1 MAETTLKFKL
11 QAATKQFQTDLKIA
25 KKSIKGI
32 ADQSKSLGKSLSKN
46 ISAPLALV
54 GGIAI
59 KQSMK
64 FERLKTSLK
73 VLTGSAEAGAVA
85 FENLSKFSAKTPFQ
99 LDELAK
105 ANNMLMGFGLSA
117 SQSLESLKLLGDIA
131 AVSGGDLNGI
141 TVAFGQAA
149 AEGRLMTRDIMQL
162 VNNGVPAYKLLAQ
175 EVGVSSA
182 EIRKMASEGKI
193 SFDILVGALQNATA
207 EGGMF
212 ANGMEVLSGT
222 LGGVTSTLRDNLSIA
237 FAELGNEIVKAFDL
251 VNVGKKLTTFIQGAI
266 ESFKN
271 LDDSTKKT
279 IIIIGGIAAA
289 IGPLLVVVGTVL
301 VPLAKGFALVKTA
314 VLLASSA
321 FRTLSVAM
329 LANPIGII
337 AAGLVL
343 TVLALKEV
351 AEYLNPAVSGFK
363 TLFNAIKSG
372 GNYSKFMALQSA
384 SIAEGLGKMNKET
397 SELET
402 KLDEFNSKMK
412 TAGSSLADFGKSAQE
427 SNQNTRNLVSS
438 VSELSRASGML
449 ISSKNFSVGG
459 VGQTGVGEHDTGLIK
474 LPSVK
479 PKGVSVI
486 DDLKNKLKALA
497 EQSKKT
503 GELYEHDFTN
513 SIVNGAMLIGD
524 ALANGQN
531 VFAAFGSFVLST
543 LGDIL
548 IKLGSM
554 SVAAGKLS
562 AVFMTPAGIAAGIA
576 AIAIGAAM
584 KGVAS
589 KIQGGGVKAFA
600 NGGLVMSPT
609 LGLIGE
615 GRGTTRSNPEVVAPL
630 DKLQGMI
637 GDRSQNIN
645 VGGEFRVQGQDLVL
659 ALQRADRNRGRIK

>member
-1 MAETTLKFKL
+1 MADNTIKVKF
-11 QAATKQFQTDLKIA
+11 QAATQQFQRDLKIA
-25 KKSIKGI
+25 KNSIKGI
-32 ADQSKSLGKSLSKN
+32 ADQSKSLGKKMSKN

-73 VLTGSAEAGAVA
+73 VLTGSAEAGALA

-117 SQSLESLKLLGDIA
+117 SQSLESLKLLGDVA

-162 VNNGVPAYKLLAQ
+162 VNNGVPAYKLLAD

-271 LDDSTKKT
+271 LDDSTKRT
-279 IIIIGGIAAA
+279 IVIIGGIAAA
-289 IGPLLVVVGTVL
+289 IGPLLVLVGTVL
-301 VPLAKGFALVKTA
+301 TPLAKGFVLVKTA

-321 FRTLSVAM
+321 FRTLAVTM
-329 LANPIGII
+329 LANPIGLIVTGI
-337 AAGLVL
+337 GLLV
-343 TVLALKEV
+343 VALKEV
-351 AEYLNPAVSGFK
+351 AEYLYPAVNGFR
-363 TLFNAIKSG
+363 TLFNIIKSG
-372 GNYSKFMALQSA
+372 GNPTKFMVLQMASA
-384 SIAEGLGKMNKET
+384 AEATSEMNEET
-397 SELET
+397 SDLET

-412 TAGSSLADFGKSAQE
+412 TAGSTLADFGKSAQE
-427 SNQNTRNLVSS
+427 SNQNTRNLVST
-438 VSELSRASGML
+438 VSELSKASGMM
-449 ISSKNFSVGG
+449 IDSKNFSVHGVAQSG
-459 VGQTGVGEHDTGLIK
+459 VGKKDTGLI
-474 LPSVK
+474 
-479 PKGVSVI
+479 
-486 DDLKNKLKALA
+486 
-497 EQSKKT
+497 
-503 GELYEHDFTN
+503 
-513 SIVNGAMLIGD
+513 
-524 ALANGQN
+524 ALANIPIVADAAIQKVRPLTKEFEKLSQTALIFSDALTQGFEN
-531 VFAAFGSFVLST
+531 LFAG
-543 LGDIL
+543 GDFFQPIIQSLKRL
-548 IKLGSM
+548 IVKL
-554 SVAAGKLS
+554 VAAAS
-562 AVFMTPAGIAAGIA
+562 AA
-576 AIAIGAAM
+576 AILSILLPGGGA
-584 KGVAS
+584 KF
-589 KIQGGGVKAFA
+589 GGVKGIFTQLAGIPKFA
-600 NGGLVMSPT
+600 DGGIVSGPT
-609 LGLIGE
+609 LGLMGE
-615 GRGTTRSNPEVVAPL
+615 YGGARSNPEVIAPL